1 MFMTSV
7 VVMAGGKGTRIR
19 PLTFSRPK
27 PLVPVANRPILD
39 YIIQRVLDSGYR
51 KVVMTLGYLK
61 DQIKSHVLEGYTGID
76 FKFSVEKE
84 PLGTAGGV
92 KAAFSEID
100 ETFIVLSGDV
110 LFDLNLREMVR
121 FHRKKN
127 ALVTVALTP
136 VEDPSHYGIAVLD
149 DDGRINRFHEKPRP
163 EEVFSKIA
171 NAGIYVMEPE
181 VLEYIPRGNSDFSAD
196 IFPFLIEKDAGMYGF
211 LFDGYW
217 NDVGKPNTFLRAN
230 HDALN
235 GTVMPEPEGEIIDE
249 VPGRFGK
256 IWVGRDVF
264 IGERARI
271 VGPAVIGDG
280 SRIGNG
286 AYIGRNTVIGAKVNV
301 GENSFIRGSVILD
314 GCAIGRGSQLLNCVV
329 DEECEIG
336 ARCAIDRCAI
346 IGCGAFIGPSTVI
359 RSNCTVSNDLRILSG
374 SLVDSD
380 YPLVPW

>member
-1 MFMTSV
+1 MTSV

-39 YIIQRVLDSGYR
+39 YIIRRVLDSGYS

-61 DQIKSHVLEGYTGID
+61 DQIRSHVLAEYPEID
-76 FKFSVEKE
+76 FRFSVEKK

-92 KAAFSEID
+92 KAAASEIN

-110 LFDLNLREMVR
+110 IFDLDLREMVK
-121 FHRKKN
+121 FHRKKK

-149 DDGRINRFHEKPRP
+149 DDGKIKRFHEKPRP
-163 EEVFSKIA
+163 EEVFSKMA

-181 VLEYIPRGNSDFSAD
+181 VLEHIPQGSSDFSAD
-196 IFPFLIEKDAGMYGF
+196 IFPVLIERDAGMYGF

-217 NDVGKPNTFLRAN
+217 NDAGKPNTFLRAN
-230 HDALN
+230 HDVLN
-235 GTVMPEPEGEIIDE
+235 GTVTPEPDGEIAEE

-256 IWVGRDVF
+256 IWIGRDVV
-264 IGERARI
+264 IGGRVRI
-271 VGPAVIGDG
+271 VGPAVLGDG
-280 SRIGNG
+280 SRVDDG
-286 AYIGRNTVIGAKVNV
+286 AYIGKNTVIGSSVNV

-314 GCAIGRGSQLLNCVV
+314 GCVIGRGSQLLNCVV
-329 DEECEIG
+329 DEDCEIG
-336 ARCAIDRCAI
+336 AGCAIDRCAI
-346 IGCGAFIGPSTVI
+346 IGRGAFIGPSTVI
-359 RSNCTVSNDLRILSG
+359 RSHCSVSNRLRILSG

-380 YPLVPW
+380 YPLVPE

>member
-1 MFMTSV
+1 MTSV

-76 FKFSVEKE
+76 FKFSVENE

-92 KAAFSEID
+92 KAASSEID

-149 DDGRINRFHEKPRP
+149 DDGRINRFHEKPHP

-181 VLEYIPRGNSDFSAD
+181 VLEYIPLGNSDFSAD
-196 IFPFLIEKDAGMYGF
+196 IFPFLIENDAGIYGF

-230 HDALN
+230 HDALK
-235 GTVMPEPEGEIIDE
+235 GTVMPEPDGEIIDE
-249 VPGRFGK
+249 APGRFGK

-264 IGERARI
+264 IGDGVRI

-280 SRIGNG
+280 SRIGDG
-286 AYIGRNTVIGAKVNV
+286 AYIGRNTVIGAGVNV

-314 GCAIGRGSQLLNCVV
+314 GCEIGRGCQLLNCVV
-329 DEECEIG
+329 DEDCEIG

-346 IGCGAFIGPSTVI
+346 IGYGAFIGPSTVI
-359 RSNCTVSNDLRILSG
+359 RSNCAVSNDLRILSG